1 MASHVFR
8 LPHQLSLNW
17 SLQICLSSTTGQKGP
32 RLEPQVGFH
41 FAFNCRESINTGTFS
56 ETFKVYRLLIFFF
69 SSTKLDHPVS
79 GAETRATSV
88 RPLVCM
94 CGMCSIHL
102 P

>member
-1 MASHVFR
+1 MYLTRGPSDAASSNTRELAGGLSPRGQSASHIFR

-69 SSTKLDHPVS
+69 FVQ
-79 GAETRATSV
+79 RN
-88 RPLVCM
+88 
-94 CGMCSIHL
+94 
-102 P
+102 